1 MIKKIFYI
9 ISFCLLS
16 QTLFAAGDGGGSSS
30 EPDLYKEAERLVN
43 RAKKLDEKGQA
54 DKALKLY
61 VNANS
66 KLIEANNKDQSNPD
80 ILNYLGF
87 TFRKMQKYDEAEK
100 YYLAGLSIKPDHN
113 GINEYLGELYV
124 KTNRIDLAKERLE
137 VLRKCNC
144 EEFEELKVIIDKL

>member
-1 MIKKIFYI
+1 MIKKFIYI
-9 ISFCLLS
+9 ISLCLLS

-43 RAKKLDEKGQA
+43 RAKKLDEKGQV
-54 DKALKLY
+54 DKALNLY

-66 KLIEANNKDQSNPD
+66 KLIEANNKDQNNPD

-100 YYLAGLSIKPDHN
+100 YYLIGLSIKPDHN

-144 EEFEELKVIIDKL
+144 EEFEELKAIIDKL

>member
-54 DKALKLY
+54 DKALNLY

-66 KLIEANNKDQSNPD
+66 KLIEANNKDQNNPD

-87 TFRKMQKYDEAEK
+87 TFRKMQKYEEA
-100 YYLAGLSIKPDHN
+100 
-113 GINEYLGELYV
+113 
-124 KTNRIDLAKERLE
+124 
-137 VLRKCNC
+137 
-144 EEFEELKVIIDKL
+144 